1 VVERADVV
9 IIGGGPAGA
18 ATALALARRGVDVVL
33 LDRARFPREK
43 LCGDFLHPL
52 GTAALERLGVLDEVL
67 PRAQV
72 LRGMLIVS
80 PQGREVF
87 ARFAGGAGL
96 SLSRAVLDD
105 VVLRAAQRAGTL
117 VRTGMAARAVTRHGD
132 QWHVSTDRGTLEAR
146 LLVGA
151 DGLHSR
157 VAVAAGLRDRTRRD
171 GRYALG
177 IYVRGLPAHEGFGEM
192 HLGREVYCGVSVFP
206 DGQANVTMV
215 VPKAAI
221 RARHDGAPHGL
232 ARDILDQ
239 MLAAFPRLY
248 PRVRTAVTSREMRAV
263 GPLTPTGGPVVGDG
277 VLLVGDAAAFTD
289 PLTGQ
294 GVSLALTAAPVA
306 ARTIADALRRGDLRA
321 AALAPYARWHH
332 HRLVGLRR
340 FLHLVDWLA
349 LRTPLIEPLARAWQ
363 DRPALATRFLGV
375 IGSGEPART
384 VLNPAYVS
392 RLLRTCISR
401 A

>member
-1 VVERADVV
+1 MVERADVV

-67 PRAQV
+67 PRAHV

-132 QWHVSTDRGTLEAR
+132 QWHVSTDRGTLETR

-192 HLGREVYCGVSVFP
+192 HLGREAYCGVSVFP